1 VDQPQTESLTFV
13 LLKRI
18 LDMVKESGA
27 NRIEAECAL
36 NGAVAMLREL
46 QLPTQVLGSRT

>member
-1 VDQPQTESLTFV
+1 VELPQSESLTFV
-13 LLKRI
+13 LLRRL
-18 LDMVKESGA
+18 LDVVRESGA

-46 QLPTQVLGSRT
+46 QLPTEVLGRT